1 MHIYHLGDDFALNFN
16 LRPSVLCLRY
26 PDPFLALSAHKH
38 NFVLSR
44 GQEVADDEIV
54 LVSVEGLVAF
64 V

>member
-1 MHIYHLGDDFALNFN
+1 
-16 LRPSVLCLRY
+16 LRLSVLCLRY

-38 NFVLSR
+38 HFVLSR

-64 V
+64 VQKD